1 MIVSSVMSRYFFCGA
16 LCLLL
21 APAPLAQPVPD
32 TTVTDSVDVSELLER
47 LLDERSTDRSTEQL
61 AERLTRLATNPL
73 DLNSA
78 SAAALSSLPGVS
90 RVLATRIVDY
100 RTSRGPF
107 SSVNDL
113 ARIDGIDV
121 DQLRPLRPFLR
132 AATPA
137 KESASGSAPSSPS
150 FETLTSNLDFE
161 LIQRA
166 TRDLDLGRGYED
178 DTSRTT
184 FEGSPVRL
192 TTRLRLHYKRRV
204 ELGLT
209 LDKDPGEPLHWSP
222 GTDTYGFDHIAG
234 SLALRDFGRLTTL
247 VLGDFTAQ
255 FGQGLTLWQGITFGK
270 GRDPVSSVVRDGR
283 GIVPFS
289 STAENRFFRG
299 AAATVALS
307 SALSF
312 TGFVS
317 RRDRD
322 ASLDSSIVKDPS
334 SPVPA
339 RTLSSGGLHR
349 TSSEIARKGTFGT
362 TTVGGATSYKTGHL
376 HAGLVGYYSRFDRPL
391 RPGTRPYRR
400 FDVSGTRTSMVSAF
414 ATGYVGDYVLFGEV
428 ARDRSGAMGA
438 LAGAGL
444 EHDAGLDAVLL
455 ARHYPRSF
463 AGLYNGAFGDGG
475 SPQNE
480 MGVYAGL
487 RLQVAPN
494 WWIAGYVDQYRSPW
508 LQFGI
513 PQPASG
519 LDTRLVVETDLRP
532 WLSTYVQIR
541 ADRSGTG
548 TEYKGPDGRLLSGVK
563 ETWRHSARWH
573 IEYSFSDEV
582 TLRTRIATTRSDA
595 STGVLFYQGI
605 GLQPHPTI
613 KLDARVAVFDTDG
626 FQSRMYAYEY
636 DLLYSFSVPALFDQG
651 HRSYLL
657 LQYEP
662 TPHLS
667 IGAKYGVTWYP
678 HRNTV
683 GSGLNATDGNQSRE
697 ARLQV
702 RWTL

>member
-1 MIVSSVMSRYFFCGA
+1 MSRLLLCGA

-21 APAPLAQPVPD
+21 SPATRAQPVPD
-32 TTVTDSVDVSELLER
+32 TTITDSVGVSELLER
-47 LLDERSTDRSTEQL
+47 LLDERSTDPPTAQL
-61 AERLTRLATNPL
+61 AERLTRLATNPM

-78 SAAALSSLPGVS
+78 SATALSALPGIS

-100 RTSRGPF
+100 RTRAGPF
-107 SSVNDL
+107 SSVDVL
-113 ARIDGIDV
+113 ARVDGMDV
-121 DQLRPLRPFLR
+121 HQLRSLRPFLR
-132 AATPA
+132 AVPPST
-137 KESASGSAPSSPS
+137 ESASGSTSSIPS

-192 TTRLRLHYKRRV
+192 TTRMRLHYERRV

-209 LDKDPGEPLHWSP
+209 LDKDPGEPLRWAPS
-222 GTDTYGFDHIAG
+222 TDTYGFDHIAG

-255 FGQGLTLWQGITFGK
+255 FGQGLALWQGITFGK
-270 GRDPVSSVVRDGR
+270 GRDPVSSIVRDGR

-289 STAENRFFRG
+289 STAENRYFRG
-299 AAATVALS
+299 GAATIALS
-307 SALSF
+307 PSLSL

-317 RRDRD
+317 RRNRD
-322 ASLDSSIVKDPS
+322 ASLDSSISDGAT

-349 TSSEIARKGTFGT
+349 TDSEIARKGSFGT
-362 TTVGGATSYKTGHL
+362 TTVGGATSYQTNHL
-376 HAGLVGYYSRFDRPL
+376 HAGLVGYHSRFARPL
-391 RPGTRPYRR
+391 RPGSRPYRR

-414 ATGYVGDYVLFGEV
+414 ATAYLDDYVLFGEI
-428 ARDRSGAMGA
+428 ARARSGTVGA
-438 LAGAGL
+438 VAGAGL
-444 EHDAGLDAVLL
+444 DHDAGLEAILL

-463 AGLYNGAFGDGG
+463 AGLFNGAFGDAG

-480 MGVYAGL
+480 TGIYAGL
-487 RLQVAPN
+487 RLQVASN
-494 WWIAGYVDQYRSPW
+494 WWISSYVDQYRSPW

-532 WLSTYVQIR
+532 WLSTYVQVR
-541 ADRSGTG
+541 ADRSADGTD
-548 TEYKGPDGRLLSGVK
+548 YQGPNGRLLSGVRQ
-563 ETWRHSARWH
+563 TWRHSARWH
-573 IEYSFSDEV
+573 IEYAFSDQL
-582 TLRTRIATTRSDA
+582 TLRTRIAATRSGS
-595 STGVLFYQGI
+595 STGILFYQGV
-605 GLQPHPTI
+605 GLQLHPTLE
-613 KLDARVAVFDTDG
+613 LDARVAVFDTDG
-626 FQSRMYAYEY
+626 FQSRMYAYEH

-657 LQYEP
+657 LQYDP

-678 HRNTV
+678 HRKMV

-697 ARLQV
+697 VRLQV
-702 RWTL
+702 RWSL